1 MPNHLTVGSAD
12 EIGFIQNVRV
22 VDLDTGVN
30 RAANGKNR
38 LASDLWHV
46 DRLDGKDQG
55 WYGMSDEGT
64 STKKKMTLWQ
74 KSDWREPAWMK
85 DVPSRSKGNIQFQ
98 AETAIV
104 CSKGFHAGKV
114 YATVHW
120 GFEIDKNLVVTPY
133 ETEVYNKETEAFDDA
148 VDAWNTQATGPSAA
162 AARPPSK
169 SSRPTSNEPARTP
182 ARGRPRGTARGRV
195 RRLRVGPLRRPRRA
209 RLDRRMAAR
218 EPDGGGHPGAARA
231 QARGARRLRVDPG
244 RHPRPHPP
252 AAMRDRAAL
261 NDFGYIDEDGGYDRE
276 AGFAL
281 LELGDAAVE
290 PLAEELDDANPGQL
304 EGSEEATLTEI
315 YGLRRADF
323 AYRFLARIL
332 GVEPEFDADPAVR
345 DTHIAALRKRARE
358 DSNSRW
364 LCILRLL
371 LPSRGPRPGPGMCS
385 L

>member
-1 MPNHLTVGSAD
+1 MPDHLTVGSAE

-64 STKKKMTLWQ
+64 STKKMTLWQ
-74 KSDWREPAWMK
+74 KSDWREAAWMK
-85 DVPSRSKGNIQFQ
+85 DVLSRSKGNIQFQ

-104 CSKGFHAGKV
+104 CSKGFHAGEV

-148 VDAWNTQATGPSAA
+148 VDAWNTQATGPGHPQLAH
-162 AARPPSK
+162 
-169 SSRPTSNEPARTP
+169 PATTLDQLPLSQLDRLRED
-182 ARGRPRGTARGRV
+182 APRGTARRRV
-195 RRLRVGPLRRPRRA
+195 RRVRVGPLRRPRRA
-209 RLDRRMAAR
+209 RCDRRVAAR
-218 EPDGGGHPGAARA
+218 ERDGGDPGAARA
-231 QARGARRLRVDPG
+231 AARGARRLRVDPG
-244 RHPRPHPP
+244 RRPRPILV

-276 AGFAL
+276 AGSAL
-281 LELGDAAVE
+281 LELGHAALE
-290 PLAEELDDANPGQL
+290 PLAEELDDQPRQL
-304 EGSEEATLTEI
+304 QGS
-315 YGLRRADF
+315 RR
-323 AYRFLARIL
+323 
-332 GVEPEFDADPAVR
+332 
-345 DTHIAALRKRARE
+345 
-358 DSNSRW
+358 
-364 LCILRLL
+364 
-371 LPSRGPRPGPGMCS
+371 RP
-385 L
+385 

>member
-1 MPNHLTVGSAD
+1 VPHRLTTDEERRERETAPEAPAPPAPALDILSLQRTAGNAAVARSLVARQPAATAPPVEEQVEKAFFDDDWDGVVSLAADRASPSTAKRVASLTVDELRYLDDAIRRADKEGSWLAKVVKSEFDAKKVPEKQQAPGAGYGAVKYKNTFIDDGDTTSTPRKSARYGFEIEFMPNYLTVGSAE

-64 STKKKMTLWQ
+64 SVKKKMTLWQ

-148 VDAWNTQATGPSAA
+148 VDAWNTQATGPVGT
-162 AARPPSK
+162 R
-169 SSRPTSNEPARTP
+169 SSPT
-182 ARGRPRGTARGRV
+182 
-195 RRLRVGPLRRPRRA
+195 
-209 RLDRRMAAR
+209 
-218 EPDGGGHPGAARA
+218 
-231 QARGARRLRVDPG
+231 QQ
-244 RHPRPHPP
+244 
-252 AAMRDRAAL
+252 
-261 NDFGYIDEDGGYDRE
+261 
-276 AGFAL
+276 
-281 LELGDAAVE
+281 
-290 PLAEELDDANPGQL
+290 QL
-304 EGSEEATLTEI
+304 PTN
-315 YGLRRADF
+315 F
-323 AYRFLARIL
+323 
-332 GVEPEFDADPAVR
+332 
-345 DTHIAALRKRARE
+345 H
-358 DSNSRW
+358 
-364 LCILRLL
+364 
-371 LPSRGPRPGPGMCS
+371 
-385 L
+385 